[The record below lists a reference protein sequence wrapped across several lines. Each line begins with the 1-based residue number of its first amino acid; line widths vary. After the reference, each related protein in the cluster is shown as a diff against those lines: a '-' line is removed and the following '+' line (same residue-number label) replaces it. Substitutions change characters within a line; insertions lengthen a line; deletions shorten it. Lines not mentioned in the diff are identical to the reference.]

1 MPEQLEAVLKEVVL
15 ALSEALGKNLHS
27 CCLYG
32 SAVRGNF
39 DDERSDINLLILL
52 NQSDVHAHTALAGAL
67 QKFKNVDPFVLATR
81 GFERSFRM
89 FSPKFASIQRNYR
102 VLAGADPLAALRV
115 EPKEEQYLTEQAI
128 RNLRLRLVFTFVT
141 RSHYPNAYG
150 RFLLHNITPLFV
162 RLSDILRLSE
172 VDVPKAFPERIPL
185 FEKQFKLDA
194 SVLYDLLEL
203 KANPKN
209 LSEKDVMGWHGRVFP
224 LIDSV
229 LVWIE
234 ANWSPNSTG
243 S

>member
-1 MPEQLEAVLKEVVL
+1 MSERLETVLKQVL
-15 ALSEALGKNLHS
+15 AELKDALASNLHS

-39 DDERSDINLLILL
+39 DDDTSDINLLILL
-52 NQSDVHAHTALAGAL
+52 NQSDVHAHLALAGAL

-102 VLAGADPLAALRV
+102 VLAGADPLIALRV

-128 RNLRLRLVFTFVT
+128 RNLRLRLVYTFVT
-141 RSHYPNAYG
+141 RSHYANAYD
-150 RFLLHNITPLFV
+150 RFLVRNITPLFV
-162 RLSDILRLSE
+162 RMSDILRLCDF
-172 VDVPKAFPERIPL
+172 DVPKEFRARVPL
-185 FEKQFKLDA
+185 FEEKLKIDA

-203 KANPKN
+203 KAEPKK
-209 LSEKDVMGWHGRVFP
+209 LSDKEVIVWHERVFP

-243 S
+243 P